1 MSDSVSSDKPSK
13 GSFGSDPIRVGVAGL
28 GTVGA
33 GVVKILTAQADVLT
47 ARCGRA
53 VEVRAVSARN
63 RNQDRGVDLGG
74 YTWFD
79 DCVEMARSSDI
90 DVVVELIG
98 GEGGVA
104 KELVE
109 TALAHGKHV
118 VTANKALLAHH
129 GIPLAETAESSNLIL
144 AYEAAVA
151 GGIPVIKGLREGL
164 AANRVERLL
173 AILNGTCNFVLSLME
188 DEGASFADAVKQAQD
203 VGFAEADPTTDIGGF
218 DAAHKLA
225 ILASIAFGTRV
236 NLDAVD
242 ITGIESVTAED
253 IAAAKELGYRIKL
266 IAVAERQ
273 NGGCIQRVQPAL
285 VPLGHPLALVTGP
298 GNAIHLEGD
307 FVGAVEFGGPGAG
320 EGPTASAV
328 VADLVDIARNI
339 QLPVFG
345 VPVEALRAE
354 NTVPRDTSKTAYY
367 LRFQM
372 ADQKGTIAAVTGAL
386 AQSDISIET
395 MIQRP
400 EDDHVAGA
408 NMPVIVI
415 TYPSSRAALDEAIS
429 RIEETGIVAGQ
440 PHLIR
445 VESL

>member
-1 MSDSVSSDKPSK
+1 MSGKSK
-13 GSFGSDPIRVGVAGL
+13 SGKPIRVGIAGL

-33 GVVKILTAQADVLT
+33 GVIKILTAQADLLS
-47 ARCGRA
+47 ARAGCPIVIGG
-53 VEVRAVSARN
+53 VSARSKD
-63 RNQDRGVDLGG
+63 QDRGVDLSA
-74 YTWFD
+74 YPWFD
-79 DCVEMARSSDI
+79 DCLDMAASDDI
-90 DVVVELIG
+90 DLVMELIG
-98 GEGGVA
+98 GEEGVA
-104 KELVE
+104 RSLVQ
-109 TALAHGKHV
+109 TALENGKHV

-129 GIPLAETAESSNLIL
+129 GVELARLAETKDVVL

-164 AANRVERLL
+164 TANRIDRMV

-188 DEGASFADAVKQAQD
+188 DEGVSFDAAVKQAQD

-236 NLDAVD
+236 NFDAVD
-242 ITGIESVTAED
+242 IQGIDSITAED
-253 IAAAKELGYRIKL
+253 IEAAKELGYRIKL
-266 IAVAERQ
+266 IAAAQRLD
-273 NGGCIQRVQPAL
+273 GGCLQRVQPAL
-285 VPLGHPLALVTGP
+285 VPLAHPLALVSGG

-307 FVGAVEFGGPGAG
+307 WVGAVEFGGPGAG

-328 VADLVDIARNI
+328 VADTVDIARG
-339 QLPVFG
+339 LDVPVFG
-345 VPVEALRAE
+345 IPVDDLVAE
-354 NTVPRDTSKTAYY
+354 NASAEDTSQTAFY

-372 ADQKGTIAAVTGAL
+372 ADQKGTIAAVTGLL
-386 AQSDISIET
+386 AENDISIET

-400 EDDHVAGA
+400 ERDHVEGA

-415 TYPSSRAALDEAIS
+415 TYPSTRQALTKAINA
-429 RIEETGIVAGQ
+429 IEETGIVASR
-440 PHLIR
+440 PHVIR